1 MNQNHK
7 RRLSRTAVLV
17 ISGVIVWP
25 LWFGLLACVGIFT
38 EEVLGWKDAYHGPE
52 WIPKMAVIG
61 IFGMGLFL
69 WKALAAMIESRWGEP
84 ASESEQSSGEVER
97 NRTSRTEKAVVKK
110 NRGDCQER

>member
-38 EEVLGWKDAYHGPE
+38 EEVLGWKDAYLWSRVDPKDGSDWNIWYGPF
-52 WIPKMAVIG
+52 P
-61 IFGMGLFL
+61 L
-69 WKALAAMIESRWGEP
+69 ESSRSDDRVTLG
-84 ASESEQSSGEVER
+84 
-97 NRTSRTEKAVVKK
+97 RTSF
-110 NRGDCQER
+110 GI